1 MFTTLL
7 PATST
12 ETSLLT
18 SARILR
24 SVSPAFAWKIWMFP
38 PVYKRAQV
46 YCQVDWHKV
55 NTILWMHESLED
67 SRGIRQTLWKT
78 GRAFVRHPKFMT
90 TLLPA
95 SSTETLLLTSACIWR
110 SVSPAHACEGC
121 MLRCGCSS
129 SVQENASILP
139 SRLTRSQHHSLDAR
153 VFGRPQGHSSVQ
165 TAWLWILII
174 LTESQMPS
182 YLSTQGR
189 HESAS
194 SHWLDLVWGNIS
206 RLSQLVM
213 EAINT
218 GKEKGVCLCHDVQ
231 TTVVNAEPVC
241 PILFT
246 DHWASPNFLDTCCT
260 ANGILRA
267 DTLLGAASPV
277 WISISTRSAVS
288 LFLFLYAECLMVV
301 TQNVSN
307 SSVRRKM
314 FGGRVLISTH
324 DCMEK
329 KPCWWGI

>member
-1 MFTTLL
+1 
-7 PATST
+7 
-12 ETSLLT
+12 
-18 SARILR
+18 
-24 SVSPAFAWKIWMFP
+24 
-38 PVYKRAQV
+38 
-46 YCQVDWHKV
+46 
-55 NTILWMHESLED
+55 
-67 SRGIRQTLWKT
+67 
-78 GRAFVRHPKFMT
+78 
-90 TLLPA
+90 
-95 SSTETLLLTSACIWR
+95 
-110 SVSPAHACEGC
+110 
-121 MLRCGCSS
+121 
-129 SVQENASILP
+129 
-139 SRLTRSQHHSLDAR
+139 
-153 VFGRPQGHSSVQ
+153 
-165 TAWLWILII
+165 
-174 LTESQMPS
+174 
-182 YLSTQGR
+182 
-189 HESAS
+189 
-194 SHWLDLVWGNIS
+194 
-206 RLSQLVM
+206 M

-329 KPCWWGI
+329 KPC